1 VRGNLAGGY
10 DLAVARWEEIEGE
23 VPDLARA
30 VKARFDAHRHK
41 LLATLRRDGSPRISG
56 TETTFADGELWLG
69 MMPNSR
75 KALDLRRDPR
85 LALHSGRLDLDMADG
100 DAKIAG
106 RAEEVSDAEE
116 VDRFRRRSA
125 EAGEIPPGP
134 FHLFR
139 VDLTEL
145 VLTRVGD
152 PPDHLVIE
160 SWHAGQGVL
169 RVKRR

>member
-1 VRGNLAGGY
+1 
-10 DLAVARWEEIEGE
+10 VARWEEVERE

-41 LLATLRRDGSPRISG
+41 LLATLRRNGSPRISG

-69 MMPNSR
+69 MMPNSL

-106 RAEEVSDAEE
+106 RAEEVSAAEE
-116 VDRFRRRSA
+116 LDRFRRSN
-125 EAGEIPPGP
+125 ETGEIPPGP

-145 VLTRVGD
+145 VLTSLGD

-160 SWHAGQGVL
+160 SWHPREGL
-169 RVKRR
+169 RRVERR